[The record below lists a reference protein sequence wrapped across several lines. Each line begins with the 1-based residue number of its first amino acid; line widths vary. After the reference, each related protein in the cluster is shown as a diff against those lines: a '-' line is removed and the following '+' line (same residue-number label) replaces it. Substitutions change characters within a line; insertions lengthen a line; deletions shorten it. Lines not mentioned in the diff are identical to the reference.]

1 MSSSP
6 EPLNL
11 SVHSLP
17 ALDPDQKRTGAGR
30 LKMLLVWAICA
41 APVVASYLTYYVIRP
56 QGHKSYGELIEPQRP
71 LPTKAGLALTDANG
85 AAVDPA
91 SLRGQWLLVVVA
103 GGDCD
108 ALCERQLYAQRQLR
122 EMLGRDKDRLDR
134 VWLVDDGK
142 PVRADLVPAT
152 KQATVLH
159 VPREQLA
166 TWLQPAVGQAL
177 EAHFY
182 VVDPLGNW
190 MMRFPA
196 QADPL
201 KVKGDLAKLMRASAF
216 WDQEGRDPAP
226 AQPHAGSSPTR

>member
-1 MSSSP
+1 MSSTP

-17 ALDPDQKRTGAGR
+17 ALDADQKRTGVGR
-30 LKMLLVWAICA
+30 LKMLLIWAVCA

-56 QGHKSYGELIEPQRP
+56 QGHKSYGDLIEPLRP
-71 LPTKAGLALTDANG
+71 LPPRADLALTGDGG

-91 SLRGQWLLVVVA
+91 SLRGQWLLIVVA

-108 ALCERQLYAQRQLR
+108 AHCERQLYTQRQLR
-122 EMLGRDKDRLDR
+122 EMLGRDKERLDR

-142 PVRADLVPAT
+142 PVRAALLPAL

-159 VPREQLA
+159 VPRGQLA
-166 TWLQPAVGQAL
+166 TWLQPAAGQPL
-177 EAHFY
+177 EAHLY
-182 VVDPLGNW
+182 LVDPQGNW

-196 QADPL
+196 QADPS
-201 KVKGDLAKLMRASAF
+201 KVKGDLAKLMRASAS
-216 WDQEGRDPAP
+216 WDQDGRDAAPAP
-226 AQPHAGSSPTR
+226 PRSGGMGTR